1 MKELLNLASKYKV
14 PVLITQEY
22 LAFYIGRLNTN
33 DKLELRID
41 LEMNGYRVTEWK
53 EVFIVTKLK
62 MPVAVDNKL
71 LESFVDRVSL
81 KEVV

>member
-41 LEMNGYRVTEWK
+41 LEMKGYRVTEWK

>member
-14 PVLITQEY
+14 PVLITEDY

-41 LEMNGYRVTEWK
+41 LEMKGY
-53 EVFIVTKLK
+53 
-62 MPVAVDNKL
+62 KL
-71 LESFVDRVSL
+71 LESFVDRVGL